1 MGAYLLDVQNLHVCS
16 DKHRLVKGV
25 TFKLQ
30 EGEILAIVGES
41 GSGKSL
47 TSMACSGLLPPELFT
62 MGEVFFDRQEVLSIP
77 ASSWKG
83 LRKNGIGVIFQDPM
97 AALNPLMRIS
107 AQLAET
113 LDGKAKLSPAKK
125 KQILA
130 LLDEVGIRDKERIL
144 NAYSY
149 ELSGG
154 QQQRIMIAMALASN
168 PRLLIAD
175 EPTTALDASTQNQV
189 TDLLL
194 RLCHR
199 RKMALLIVTHDLF
212 IVEKMANHVAV
223 FHDGHCVEQ
232 GSVHQVLNTPQH
244 PYTQTLV
251 AANKK
256 QLETGVLCRTQE
268 RASVLKVDQVSYRY
282 LGAASLAMNRVS
294 LELMRGD
301 CLGVVG
307 ESGSGKS
314 TLAKLIVGS
323 LLPDS
328 GHISVLGMPVQQRW
342 SSDAENL
349 RFARQCQYVFQDAT
363 SSLNPMLS
371 IQQTLSEAVR
381 LRRDPPTDV
390 SLEVR
395 RLMAEVELSS
405 ELLRRKPADLSGG
418 QRQRVVLARALALN
432 PDVLVC
438 DEPVSALDA
447 HLQKQAVSLLIT
459 LQRKRALSLVFI
471 GHDLAMMSQFCTQ
484 LAVMDAGQLVESGRT
499 EHVLADPQS
508 DALKTLIHHTW
519 HDQDKEEGAGLD
531 HALCA

>member
-16 DKHRLVKGV
+16 EKHRLVKGV
-25 TFKLQ
+25 TFKLK

-47 TSMACSGLLPPELFT
+47 TSMACSGLLPPELTT
-62 MGEVFFDRQEVLSIP
+62 MGEVFFDRQEILSIP

-113 LDGKAKLSPAKK
+113 LDGKATLSLAKK
-125 KQILA
+125 ERILA

-194 RLCHR
+194 RLCHQ
-199 RKMALLIVTHDLF
+199 RKMALLIVTHDLS

-223 FHDGHCVEQ
+223 FHDGQCVEQ
-232 GSVHQVLNTPQH
+232 GSVHQVLNAPQH
-244 PYTQTLV
+244 SYTQTLV

-256 QLETGVLCRTQE
+256 QLDTGTMCRTQE

-282 LGAASLAMNRVS
+282 PGACSQALNGVS

-328 GHISVLGMPVQQRW
+328 GRIDVLGMPVQQRW

-349 RFARQCQYVFQDAT
+349 HFARQCQYVFQDAT
-363 SSLNPMLS
+363 SSLNPVLS
-371 IQQTLSEAVR
+371 IEQTLSEAVR
-381 LRRDPPTDV
+381 LRRDAPSDV
-390 SLEVR
+390 GLDVR
-395 RLMAEVELSS
+395 RLMAEVELSA

-418 QRQRVVLARALALN
+418 QRQRVVIARALALN
-432 PDVLVC
+432 PDILVC

-447 HLQKQAVSLLIT
+447 HLQKQAVSLLIA
-459 LQRKRALSLVFI
+459 LQRQRALSLVFI
-471 GHDLAMMSQFCTQ
+471 GHDLAMMSQFCAQ
-484 LAVMDAGQLVESGRT
+484 LAVMDAGRVVESGRT
-499 EHVLADPQS
+499 DQLLADPQS

-519 HDQDKEEGAGLD
+519 KDQETERASGFAQ
-531 HALCA
+531 ALCA